1 MEIKVSKK
9 VIFYKN
15 SLIIKKRKRNIEIN
29 FQDIDRIIYIKNS
42 FWNWLTGRT
51 HAVIPGRIHIFLKN
65 GVRNT
70 RYSFKI
76 KNDIFNTLP
85 LTFTRLLPDKYK
97 NY

>member
-1 MEIKVSKK
+1 MGIKVSKK

-15 SLIIKKRKRNIEIN
+15 SLIIKKEKRNIEIN

-51 HAVIPGRIHIFLKN
+51 HAVIPGRIHIFLKMELEILI
-65 GVRNT
+65 
-70 RYSFKI
+70 FLLKL